1 MKNYDASKSDPT
13 SVLWGGEIQTD
24 EKQEVTKEPLKDT
37 NGRPISK
44 NEEYFIVLVKKG
56 YSIVILRTDEVEES
70 THRYIVHAEDI
81 ADFCF
86 DEKDHELIWACVPVS
101 GKALLKQEGY

>member
-13 SVLWGGEIQTD
+13 SVLWGGEIRTD
-24 EKQEVTKEPLKDT
+24 EQQEMEEPLKDT
-37 NGRPISK
+37 KGRPISK

-70 THRYIVHAEDI
+70 TNRYIVHAEDI
-81 ADFCF
+81 AEFCF
-86 DEKDHELIWACVPVS
+86 DEKDSELVWVCEPVL
-101 GKALLKQEGY
+101 GKDLIE